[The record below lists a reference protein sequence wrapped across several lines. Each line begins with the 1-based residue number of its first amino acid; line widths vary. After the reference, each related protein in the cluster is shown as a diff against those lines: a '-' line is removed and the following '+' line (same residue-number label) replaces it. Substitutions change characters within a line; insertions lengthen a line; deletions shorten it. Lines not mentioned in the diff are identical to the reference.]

1 MMNSH
6 STKIIIADTQF
17 LVVETLNTIL
27 NQDDR
32 YTVVGIVG
40 SKHELMKTLEHEIC
54 GLLITDPM
62 LLDYDGIDDLKLIR
76 QKFPYLSILILTS
89 SVGKAEFN
97 ELSKFG
103 IKNIIYKTADRNEV
117 LSSVDAALKGKKYF
131 SEEILDLI
139 LELNETKVVPEE
151 PTHLTSSEIEIVRLI
166 SGGLTTK
173 EIANQKNISFHTVN
187 THRKNI
193 FRKMGVTN
201 ASELIIEA
209 IKAGWIDNI
218 EYFI

>member
-1 MMNSH
+1 MNN
-6 STKIIIADTQF
+6 IIERIVIADTQF
-17 LVVETLNTIL
+17 LVVETLKTIL
-27 NQDDR
+27 NEDKR
-32 YTVVGIVG
+32 LSVVDIVD
-40 SKHELMKTLEHEIC
+40 SKHELMKILKHEAFN
-54 GLLITDPM
+54 LLITDPV
-62 LLDYDGIDDLKLIR
+62 LFDFDGIDDLKNI
-76 QKFPYLSILILTS
+76 KNNYPGLSILILTS

-97 ELSKFG
+97 ELSRLG

-117 LSSVDAALKGKKYF
+117 VSAVDAALKGKKFF

-139 LELNETKVVPEE
+139 IEMNESKAIAEE
-151 PTHLTSSEIEIVRLI
+151 PAHLTASEIEIVRLI

-193 FRKMGVTN
+193 FRKMGINNT
-201 ASELIIEA
+201 SELIIQA

-218 EYFI
+218 EYYI

>member
-1 MMNSH
+1 MN
-6 STKIIIADTQF
+6 TQINIVIADTQF
-17 LVVETLNTIL
+17 LVSETLRNIL
-27 NQDDR
+27 VHNEGIASVK
-32 YTVVGIVG
+32 VVV
-40 SKHELMKTLEHEIC
+40 SKHELFKTLGQENY
-54 GLLITDPM
+54 GLLITDPV
-62 LLDYDGIDDLKLIR
+62 LFDFDGTDDLKYIKY
-76 QKFPYLSILILTS
+76 KFPQLSVLILTS
-89 SVGKAEFN
+89 CVGKAEFN
-97 ELSKFG
+97 EFSRIG
-103 IKNIIYKTADRNEV
+103 IRNIIYKTADKNEV
-117 LSSVDAALKGKKYF
+117 VSAVDAAIKGKKYY

-139 LELNETKVVPEE
+139 LELNETKALLPEE
-151 PTHLTSSEIEIVRLI
+151 PAHLTTSEIEIVRLI

-201 ASELIIEA
+201 ASELIMHA